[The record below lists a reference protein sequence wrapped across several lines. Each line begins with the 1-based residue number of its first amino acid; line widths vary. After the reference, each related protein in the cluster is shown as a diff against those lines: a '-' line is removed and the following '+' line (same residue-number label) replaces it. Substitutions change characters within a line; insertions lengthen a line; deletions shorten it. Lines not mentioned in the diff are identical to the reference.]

1 MESVAARRFFLRSAR
16 AGIIAN
22 EAALS
27 DKKLSSRSERLRSC
41 LGALLGIVEERLTGM
56 ITEADLIA
64 GLSITK

>member
-1 MESVAARRFFLRSAR
+1 MRSAR

-27 DKKLSSRSERLRSC
+27 DKKLSSRPERLRSC

-64 GLSITK
+64 GLNIIK